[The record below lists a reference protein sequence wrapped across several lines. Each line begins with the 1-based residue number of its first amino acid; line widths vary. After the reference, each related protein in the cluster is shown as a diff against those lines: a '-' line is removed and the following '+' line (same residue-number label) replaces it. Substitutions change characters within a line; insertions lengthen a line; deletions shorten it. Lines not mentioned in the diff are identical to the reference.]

1 MTRRSPLFLIAAF
14 LLSPGLAL
22 DAEQSVSIEGGPADS
37 GFNVGTPATIRATV
51 RGLGEDLAR
60 YSVLADIQYVGT
72 SAVSTVSM
80 DRQPGGSPAEAL
92 YEGQW
97 LIPATAPTGLYSV
110 TVRVED
116 RSNHR
121 VLAAQK
127 LRPFAAFR
135 KQIRIARV
143 SLDKTFYS
151 AGERIQCEVALEN
164 LTDEK
169 ISGLRVE
176 FSNAN
181 YPWIA
186 LYGKEPQAGG
196 LPAAAGKSPES
207 PELAL
212 RVLRDRVELPARGQV
227 TVPMMPAGTATFLQG
242 AQVAVL
248 GAGGPARHEK
258 VPPPEV
264 DHYTIAVWDAARR
277 FLYDMQFSPQ
287 VIVRPPARDLP
298 KPYSYNFTHTYN
310 SDIDFEKY
318 RHFYPPGLVSP
329 AVSIG
334 RERTLF
340 RPGER
345 VLWKVALKNPGNT
358 PWKGLELRAEISDSS
373 GRRVEGL
380 TVQTGINLAPG
391 ETRSVE
397 SEVWSVP
404 TSAAP
409 GVYSLKLSLIGPG
422 ENCEAAT
429 TTEIAVNALAGPLMV
444 FSPHEDDEHAYA
456 GLIRA
461 TLEAGLPVRVVVLTG
476 GDVGAC
482 ERYYSK
488 PCGPNEAR
496 EFGLVRME
504 ETAEALEHIG
514 LAREHLT
521 FLGLPDGGSEAIW
534 FQHPKSSDPFLS
546 IYLASDHAPYE
557 SILKPN
563 LPYARDAVLE
573 QVKQLIAEFHPAVI
587 ATTHPDERHVDHRV
601 TSWFVLKACQEL
613 FREKKVDSSLTV
625 LVDRAYGAGGFKPA
639 PFQYDRYPAFLSGE
653 AATLKQEM
661 GWIYQSQDGNLAEG
675 MRKTLSDLPRQEV
688 HYRVTDWPLH
698 EGWNESNGP

>member
-1 MTRRSPLFLIAAF
+1 MEMQMMRQRSLLALAF
-14 LLSPGLAL
+14 LLMPARLLYPA
-22 DAEQSVSIEGGPADS
+22 QSLSIEGAPTDS
-37 GFNVGTPATIRATV
+37 GFNVGTAATIRAVV
-51 RGLGEDLAR
+51 RGLPAQAGLASDAAR

-72 SAVSTVSM
+72 TAVATISM
-80 DRQPGGSPAEAL
+80 DRQPGGSPAEVV

-97 LIPATAPTGLYSV
+97 LIPVTAPTGLYSV
-110 TVRVED
+110 TARVEE
-116 RSNHR
+116 RSTHH
-121 VLAAQK
+121 VLAVQK

-135 KQIRIARV
+135 KQVRIARV

-151 AGERIQCEVALEN
+151 VGEPIQCEVVLEN

-186 LYGKEPQAGG
+186 LYGKESTP
-196 LPAAAGKSPES
+196 GKHPENVD
-207 PELAL
+207 LAL
-212 RVLRDRVELPARGQV
+212 RLLRDGIELPARGEM
-227 TVPMMPAGTATFLQG
+227 TIPMMPAGTATFLQG
-242 AQVAVL
+242 ALVAVL

-264 DHYTIAVWDAARR
+264 DHYTIAAWDSGRT

-287 VIVRPPARDLP
+287 VIVREPGRDLP

-310 SDIDFEKY
+310 SNIDFRKY
-318 RHFYPPGLVSP
+318 RQFYPPGMVSP
-329 AVSIG
+329 DIRFDG
-334 RERTLF
+334 DRTLY
-340 RPGER
+340 RPGDT
-345 VLWKVALKNPGNT
+345 VALKTAPGREQGGSLHAVIRDAQGKEVHSGQGG
-358 PWKGLELRAEISDSS
+358 WKIPATASSGVYTLELAAVDGQGGTQARGSTELA
-373 GRRVEGL
+373 
-380 TVQTGINLAPG
+380 INRLP
-391 ETRSVE
+391 
-397 SEVWSVP
+397 
-404 TSAAP
+404 
-409 GVYSLKLSLIGPG
+409 
-422 ENCEAAT
+422 
-429 TTEIAVNALAGPLMV
+429 GPLLV
-444 FSPHEDDEHAYA
+444 VSPHEDDEHAYA

-461 TLEAGLPVRVVVLTG
+461 ALEAGLPVRVVVLTG

-534 FQHPKSSDPFLS
+534 FRHPKSSAPFLS

-557 SILKPN
+557 NVLKPN

-573 QVKQLIAEFHPAVI
+573 QVKELIADFHPVLI

-601 TSWFVLKACQEL
+601 ASWFVLKACQEL
-613 FREKKVDSSLTV
+613 LREKRIDPGVTL
-625 LVDRAYGAGGFKPA
+625 LVDRAYGSGGFKPA
-639 PFQYDRYPAFLSGE
+639 PYHYEEFPVFLSGE
-653 AATLKQEM
+653 AAALKQEM
-661 GWIYQSQDGNLAEG
+661 GWIYQSQDGNLNEG
-675 MRKTLSDLPRQEV
+675 MRKTYSELPRREV
-688 HYRVTDWPLH
+688 HYRVTDWPEH
-698 EGWNESNGP
+698 EGWNE